1 MKNKNQDDKIKFNK
15 ETFITRTP
23 GSITDKWT
31 KIKEL
36 GSGSYGKVYRVEN
49 KLTKEIR
56 ACKELLKKQI
66 ADIDK
71 FNIEISIMSKCDHP
85 NIIKL
90 YEIYEDERHI
100 YLIMEECLGGELFDR
115 ILTKMDSGKMYS

>member
-66 ADIDK
+66 ADI
-71 FNIEISIMSKCDHP
+71 
-85 NIIKL
+85 
-90 YEIYEDERHI
+90 
-100 YLIMEECLGGELFDR
+100 
-115 ILTKMDSGKMYS
+115 